1 MTLKRRGISS
11 SVLVTSSPTFASR
24 DPPQQAQVVGASTF
38 DVMKPLNQIEQ
49 QIQIVKAAIRPASA
63 DGFLE
68 GYANRFRTT
77 GSSSEPARSSQ
88 LHPQP
93 MARRTFLSRVSCT
106 STENADSSDAARQF
120 VRVMHPF
127 HPLFGRQLLCVGKR
141 YNRYGERLLLQGDG
155 ATVWSVPPQWTDLV
169 SPDAEIVMGHGR
181 ALLRTFDLME
191 LASLV
196 KRLSDGAA
204 LRSRANRK
212 DDYAADVR

>member
-1 MTLKRRGISS
+1 
-11 SVLVTSSPTFASR
+11 
-24 DPPQQAQVVGASTF
+24 
-38 DVMKPLNQIEQ
+38 
-49 QIQIVKAAIRPASA
+49 
-63 DGFLE
+63 
-68 GYANRFRTT
+68 
-77 GSSSEPARSSQ
+77 
-88 LHPQP
+88 
-93 MARRTFLSRVSCT
+93 
-106 STENADSSDAARQF
+106 
-120 VRVMHPF
+120 MHPF